1 MIRRMLCVAIALGL
15 LSALLTGP
23 AYAQTQTV
31 EYPYEK
37 ATEVISNKVIEE
49 ETALAAAINAGR
61 DLPAKSA
68 ILIEQSTGRILF
80 AKNEHER
87 LPPAS
92 ITKVMSLL
100 LVMQAI
106 DNGRIKPED
115 KVTCS
120 EHAASMGGSQIWL
133 EPGEQMTV
141 EELLRAATI
150 SSANDATVALGE
162 HIAGSEEAFV
172 QMMNQEAVRLG
183 MADTNFVN
191 ASGLDA
197 PDHLTSAH
205 DIAIMSAELM
215 KYPDIIKYTT
225 TWMDSLRGG
234 ETQLVNTN
242 RLVRFYEGATG
253 LKTGTTNGAGS
264 CLTATATRGGMS
276 VVAVVMGCPT
286 SDQRFAAARSLLD
299 HAFANYTRAVPAPID
314 DQLQPVKVLRGVKG
328 SITPTYQPPNG
339 FVVDKT
345 HKDNLQQQIELV
357 ENLEAPVEK
366 GQKIGRVLVSVEGEM
381 IGEYPL
387 LAGESIKRM
396 NFFTAFDILIK
407 AAVFPG

>member
-1 MIRRMLCVAIALGL
+1 MLKRI
-15 LSALLTGP
+15 LSAGTAFSLLFALLAAP
-23 AYAQTQTV
+23 VRAQAQV
-31 EYPYEK
+31 PEYPYEE
-37 ATEVISNKVIEE
+37 AVAVISGKVIEE
-49 ETALAAAINAGR
+49 ETALAAAIGAGAE
-61 DLPAKSA
+61 LPAKSA
-68 ILIEQSTGRILF
+68 ILLEQSTGRVLF

-100 LVMQAI
+100 LVMQALQ
-106 DNGRIKPED
+106 NGRITMEE

-141 EELLRAATI
+141 EELLRAAAI

-172 QMMNQEAVRLG
+172 QLMNQEAVRLG

-205 DIAIMSAELM
+205 DIAVMSAELM
-215 KYPDIIKYTT
+215 KHPEIIKYTT

-253 LKTGTTNGAGS
+253 LKTGTTSGAGS
-264 CLTATATRGGMS
+264 CLSATAARGGMS

-286 SDQRFAAARSLLD
+286 SDQRFAAARWLLD
-299 HAFANYTRAVPAPID
+299 HAFANFTRAVPQPIN
-314 DQLQPVKVLRGVKG
+314 DQLTPVKVLRGVK
-328 SITPTYQPPNG
+328 SNITPTYEPPNG
-339 FVVDKT
+339 FVVDKSR
-345 HKDNLQQQIELV
+345 KDKLEQQLEIA

-366 GQKIGRVLVSVEGEM
+366 GQKIGRVVVSVEGEM

-387 LAGESIKRM
+387 LAGETVERM
-396 NFFTAFDILIK
+396 NFFKAFDILIK